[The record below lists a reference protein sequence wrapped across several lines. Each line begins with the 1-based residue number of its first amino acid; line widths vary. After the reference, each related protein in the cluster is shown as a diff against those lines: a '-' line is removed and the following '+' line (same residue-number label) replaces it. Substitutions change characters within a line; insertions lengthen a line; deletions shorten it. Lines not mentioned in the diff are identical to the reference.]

1 MQDDISYHL
10 ESIIPLFPQLDNL
23 TLIGTKGP
31 QLIISALWNETA
43 SSVVLRLVPCSDSAL
58 FGWSSDFIDQA
69 KKITHHPHPSL
80 LKIYDAGYVG
90 DYVFLI
96 SEQAPYPRMSDFE
109 ELPQIPVKNA
119 LILIQN
125 ITQGLLPLHQQGIYH
140 GGITPKEIS
149 LASHGLD
156 AKLLPVNIFPSQ
168 PPIDM
173 KDFAAPE
180 WVTGETSS
188 FTPSIDVYD
197 LGLSLYVLLTRKTPL
212 EADFAMPSTMVD
224 CSQIVDDLVAKAIT
238 PSTAERYPNL
248 SEFLHDLELA
258 IENPISLP
266 STPNHSSPAA
276 TPKNFTAPPAFKSS
290 QAPITPGQG
299 SVGSIIASS
308 PQKSTSL
315 SFYLLPALIVGLVFA
330 FVSIKYKQ
338 DVTKLRN
345 DYNLLIQHDNNE
357 KISHANASLREIHEK
372 KSPASHIV
380 TPVPSSL
387 PSRLLS
393 DSPSSAS
400 RPQVSPDLCNWCREK
415 GVRVRQSSTRNDL
428 TAYGP
433 EKAIDGNT
441 NSRLIHASIAVT
453 DAPEDE
459 NEWLGIDFGSE
470 NTRSLTKIIIYT
482 PNAIPQLGSMERFKV
497 TVYDNKKNI
506 LAEKTFSTS
515 ENGKSSFV
523 TEWNLDSKLEA
534 RAIRVEQ
541 LSSDSPLLITEI
553 EAWGPKPPSAFGTAY

>member
-1 MQDDISYHL
+1 MQDDISYQL

-43 SSVVLRLVPCSDSAL
+43 SSVILRLIPCSDSSL
-58 FGWSSDFIDQA
+58 FGWTSDFIDQV
-69 KKITHHPHPSL
+69 KQISRHPHPSL
-80 LKIYDAGYVG
+80 LKIYDAGIAG
-90 DYVFLI
+90 DYMFLI

-109 ELPQIPVKNA
+109 ELPQIPIKNA

-125 ITQGLLPLHQQGIYH
+125 ITLGLRPLHQQGIYH
-140 GGITPKEIS
+140 GGITPKLIS

-180 WVTGETSS
+180 WVTGEVSS
-188 FTPSIDVYD
+188 FTPGIDVYD
-197 LGLSLYVLLTRKTPL
+197 LGLTLYVLLTRKTPL
-212 EADFAMPSTMVD
+212 EADFAMPSTMIN
-224 CSQIVDDLVAKAIT
+224 CSQSVDDLVAKAIT
-238 PSTAERYPNL
+238 PSTAERYGNL
-248 SEFLHDLELA
+248 SDFLQDLETA
-258 IENPISLP
+258 IENPTPASP
-266 STPNHSSPAA
+266 ENSSTPAASPKKF
-276 TPKNFTAPPAFKSS
+276 TPPPAFNSS
-290 QAPITPGQG
+290 QAPITPGPG
-299 SVGSIIASS
+299 SSASLSS
-308 PQKSTSL
+308 PRSKQSTSL
-315 SFYLLPALIVGLVFA
+315 SFYLLPALIIGLVFA

-345 DYNLLIQHDNNE
+345 DYNQLVQQDNRE
-357 KISHANASLREIHEK
+357 KISQANASLRGIHEK
-372 KSPASHIV
+372 NTPSSHIV
-380 TPVPSSL
+380 PSVPSSL

-393 DSPSSAS
+393 DSPTSVT
-400 RPQVSPDLCNWCREK
+400 RPQISPNLCNWCREK

-428 TAYGP
+428 SAYGP

-459 NEWLGIDFGSE
+459 NEWLGVDFGSE

-482 PNAIPQLGSMERFKV
+482 PNAIPQLGTMEQFKV
-497 TVYDNKKNI
+497 TVYDNKKNV

-523 TEWNLDSKLEA
+523 SEWNLDSKLEA